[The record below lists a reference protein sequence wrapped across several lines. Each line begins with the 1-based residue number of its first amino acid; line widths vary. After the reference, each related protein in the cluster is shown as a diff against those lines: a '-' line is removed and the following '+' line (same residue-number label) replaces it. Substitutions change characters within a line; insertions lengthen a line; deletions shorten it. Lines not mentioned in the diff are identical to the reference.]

1 MKNYI
6 VRLHSMRKDYER
18 LIDDKL
24 LKIFGQRL
32 EGAQAANVL
41 TMEEV
46 ERIVKGFEVRGS
58 ISR

>member
-1 MKNYI
+1 
-6 VRLHSMRKDYER
+6 MRKDYER